1 MERLLGLSAENRAS
15 NVLRRFAVQ
24 EDGGEDMWMEALELC
39 GYFGFRD
46 GAEAILRARSKRWP
60 EEARRH
66 AVDTAAFLAVDGYPT
81 KNVFV
86 KIFRRK
92 KNDRHNTRFWLPK
105 RQKPTF
111 SKKIN
116 SSRYPSRRLF
126 RAFGLVFLCHKNGS
140 KNGSFFMSFFDGC
153 VKKINKN

>member
-1 MERLLGLSAENRAS
+1 MKDNAELASLALELGGGMERLLGLSAENWAS

-39 GYFGFRD
+39 GHFGFRD

-92 KNDRHNTRFWLPK
+92 KRTVTTPV
-105 RQKPTF
+105 
-111 SKKIN
+111 
-116 SSRYPSRRLF
+116 
-126 RAFGLVFLCHKNGS
+126 FGS
-140 KNGSFFMSFFDGC
+140 
-153 VKKINKN
+153 